1 MHFKKRIHPSNQ
13 ITKSLNMTLK
23 KENRFII
30 VGGGIGG
37 LATALGLAQHGIKSI
52 VLEKSSKLGE
62 IGAGIQ
68 LGPNAFHGFDY
79 LGVGD
84 QARQLS
90 VYIDD
95 LILMDAIKGDEIT
108 RISLGERFRK
118 RFKNPY
124 AVVHR
129 GDLHG
134 VFLKACVENSFIE
147 LQTNANVIGYKQ
159 KDEIVSA
166 NLDDGTLVNGLALI
180 GAEGL
185 WSKIRNQLVGDGP
198 PKVSGHT
205 TYRSVIPY
213 AEMPEEL
220 RWNAATLWAGPK
232 CHIAVS
238 YTHLRAHET

>member
-90 VYIDD
+90 VYFDD

-108 RISLGERFRK
+108 RISLGERFRE

-124 AVVHR
+124 DGSITSDKIVEILSMSGTATIKTKNFV
-129 GDLHG
+129 DLG
-134 VFLKACVENSFIE
+134 F
-147 LQTNANVIGYKQ
+147 
-159 KDEIVSA
+159 
-166 NLDDGTLVNGLALI
+166 
-180 GAEGL
+180 
-185 WSKIRNQLVGDGP
+185 KI
-198 PKVSGHT
+198 
-205 TYRSVIPY
+205 
-213 AEMPEEL
+213 
-220 RWNAATLWAGPK
+220 
-232 CHIAVS
+232 
-238 YTHLRAHET
+238 